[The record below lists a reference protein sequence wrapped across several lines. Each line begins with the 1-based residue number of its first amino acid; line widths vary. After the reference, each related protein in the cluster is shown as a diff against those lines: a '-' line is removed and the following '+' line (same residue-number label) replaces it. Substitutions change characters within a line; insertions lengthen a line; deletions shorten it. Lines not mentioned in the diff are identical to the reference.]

1 MTSKI
6 ILLSALF
13 ALTLS
18 SARATETMDKKFM
31 AGSGEVKSWLKHDYE
46 LIKGGFSPLVIY
58 IYDHAAKKNALAFHF
73 EGATEGVANA
83 TLKEKLAKF
92 TKVKIKSDGSDS
104 KGWPDAL
111 LKGADKGASLILM
124 SSDLTIQIVFDKSK
138 EKADINLQSIM
149 TAVAGIQAHEDK
161 LKKLAELEDRKAH
174 PVVVE
179 KEKEKEPE
187 MFVIGLDKD
196 KKKPGDPK
204 KPGDKAADAKA
215 PGAADAKGTGDKTAD
230 AKKDGKKMALDE

>member
-18 SARATETMDKKFM
+18 SARATDTMDKKFM

-149 TAVAGIQAHEDK
+149 AAVAGIQAHEEK
-161 LKKLAELEDRKAH
+161 LKKLAEAEDKKLH
-174 PVVVE
+174 PVAVE
-179 KEKEKEPE
+179 EKAKEPD
-187 MFVIGLDKD
+187 FVIGLEKD